1 MFSLSC
7 FFKTESVIPE
17 LNETRPNII
26 KPTETIRV
34 GNLGTSPVFKYSVKT
49 GINKTNDSIKKI
61 AESTVKNKNGFVSLK
76 SLLIVFNTLKPSL

>member
-1 MFSLSC
+1 MVVRWCSMFSLSC

-26 KPTETIRV
+26 KPTETISV

-49 GINKTNDSIKKI
+49 GINKINDRL
-61 AESTVKNKNGFVSLK
+61 GYFVDY
-76 SLLIVFNTLKPSL
+76 FGYERMQ